1 MRRCLAGSTPSI
13 CWLTSPRSTGCRP
26 IRSCRRGTSSPPP
39 SGPRWERSRW
49 PSLASSASA
58 SAGAGMSSTF
68 FTASPHWRWLISA
81 YFFFGGLA
89 GGSYFVATMMLLFAK
104 SPDRRMV
111 RLGYLVPFPLV
122 CLCGLLLT
130 VDLGR
135 PGRFWHMLVQ
145 SETFR
150 PMIKTYSPMSSGAWV
165 LMLFSGCAFLSFL
178 AALAERGRP
187 DWPILRRL
195 DPTARSGR
203 LLSVTN
209 RPIWADTSF
218 LGLTFLVSGAS
229 TSAALLILLGSWIGV
244 SPRSVH
250 SLERFDRS
258 VLILE
263 VLALAALISSLG
275 RVATVWLNG
284 WGLLLAAVVLGGIAL
299 PLVLA
304 WRRPVPDRQGWIGPV
319 LVLLGGLLLLR
330 TTG

>member
-1 MRRCLAGSTPSI
+1 
-13 CWLTSPRSTGCRP
+13 
-26 IRSCRRGTSSPPP
+26 
-39 SGPRWERSRW
+39 
-49 PSLASSASA
+49 
-58 SAGAGMSSTF
+58 MSSTF
-68 FTASPHWRWLISA
+68 FTASPHWRWLITA
-81 YFFFGGLA
+81 YFFLGGLA
-89 GGSYFVATMMLLFAK
+89 GGSYFVATLMHLFSK

-135 PGRFWHMLVQ
+135 PERFWHMLIQ

-165 LMLFSGCAFLSFL
+165 LLFSGFAFLSFL
-178 AALAERGRP
+178 AALAEGGQP
-187 DWPILRRL
+187 GWPILRRL
-195 DPTARSGR
+195 DPTARAGR
-203 LLSVTN
+203 LLTVIGALLGLYLAGYTGVLLSVTN

-229 TSAALLILLGSWIGV
+229 TSAALLILLGSWIGA

-258 VLILE
+258 ALILE
-263 VLALAALISSLG
+263 VLALAALIASLG
-275 RVATVWLNG
+275 RVAAVWLNG
-284 WGLLLAAVVLGGIAL
+284 WGLLLAAMVLGGIAL

-304 WRRPVPDRQGWIGPV
+304 WRRPAPDRPGWIGPM
-319 LVLLGGLLLLR
+319 LVLFGGLLLRVIIVFSSDRL
-330 TTG
+330 